1 MTQEAAKKERV
12 AKVIEVLNKARSME
26 LYAVHQYM
34 NQHYNLDDLD
44 YGEFASKIKL
54 IAIDEMRHAEQF
66 AERIKDWAASRTA
79 SCLPRS
85 RKGRRLWT
93 YSPST

>member
-66 AERIKDWAASRTA
+66 AERIKELGGEPNSER
-79 SCLPRS
+79 LPRS

>member
-54 IAIDEMRHAEQF
+54 IAID
-66 AERIKDWAASRTA
+66 
-79 SCLPRS
+79 
-85 RKGRRLWT
+85 
-93 YSPST
+93 